1 MNKKILI
8 QLIILCAGCMYSLI
22 SFKVSERYDVDITS
36 FKIIDKP
43 HTFLNIISNN
53 LIVGL
58 FISIGGYL
66 SAGFLVLIILFW
78 NSFFL
83 TEIIQSSLVLNIST
97 NEILYGLVYHGP
109 IEILAF
115 LLFGKIGLDG
125 LKFYSRIFKKNK
137 IALIELKNIK
147 SFLPPVILLIVSAVI
162 ESNL

>member
-8 QLIILCAGCMYSLI
+8 QLIILCAGCIYSLI

-97 NEILYGLVYHGP
+97 NEIL
-109 IEILAF
+109 
-115 LLFGKIGLDG
+115 
-125 LKFYSRIFKKNK
+125 
-137 IALIELKNIK
+137 
-147 SFLPPVILLIVSAVI
+147 
-162 ESNL
+162 

>member
-1 MNKKILI
+1 MIKKNLI
-8 QLIILCAGCMYSLI
+8 QLIILLAGCIYSLI
-22 SFKVSERYDVDITS
+22 SFEVSEKYNVDITN

-43 HTFLNIISNN
+43 HTFLNILFNN
-53 LIVGL
+53 LVVGL

-83 TEIIQSSLVLNIST
+83 TEIIQSSLVLKISI
-97 NEILYGLVYHGP
+97 NEILHSLIYHGP

-125 LKFYSRIFKKNK
+125 LKFYSRIFKKNE
-137 IALIELKNIK
+137 INIQELKIK
-147 SFLPPVILLIVSAVI
+147 YFLMPIILLFISAVI

>member
-1 MNKKILI
+1 MN
-8 QLIILCAGCMYSLI
+8 
-22 SFKVSERYDVDITS
+22 VDITS

-97 NEILYGLVYHGP
+97 NEILYGLLYHGP
-109 IEILAF
+109 IEIL
-115 LLFGKIGLDG
+115 
-125 LKFYSRIFKKNK
+125 S
-137 IALIELKNIK
+137 LIHI
-147 SFLPPVILLIVSAVI
+147 
-162 ESNL
+162 